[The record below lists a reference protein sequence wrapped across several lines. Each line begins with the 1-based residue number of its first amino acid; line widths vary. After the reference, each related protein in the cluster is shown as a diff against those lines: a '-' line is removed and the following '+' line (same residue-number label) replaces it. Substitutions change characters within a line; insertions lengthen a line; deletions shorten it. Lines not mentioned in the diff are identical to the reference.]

1 MRFVTLF
8 SHGPRWEHG
17 KSVYEQGPAIEDH
30 LRSMRRLFDEG
41 SLLVGGPFE
50 EGGGIAFLEAPDHTA
65 ATAIIEA
72 DPAVRAGVL
81 SYTLHQLHAY
91 FDAVASVRAE
101 ASVAEL
107 AVLRREG

>member
-8 SHGPRWEHG
+8 NHGPRWEYG
-17 KSVYEQGPAIEDH
+17 KSVYEQGPAIEEH

-41 SLLVGGPFE
+41 ALLVGGPFE
-50 EGGGIAFLEAPDHTA
+50 EGGGIALLEAPDRGA
-65 ATAIIEA
+65 ATAIIDT
-72 DPAVRAGVL
+72 DPAVQAGVL

-91 FDAVASVRAE
+91 FDAVASIRAE

-107 AVLRREG
+107 AALRRQG